1 MCQGTLC
8 GQGVGFVTEREEP
21 GEKRGN
27 GGQSLRTA
35 EDSGVLAR
43 TVGDC

>member
-1 MCQGTLC
+1 M
-8 GQGVGFVTEREEP
+8 GFVMEREEP

-27 GGQSLRTA
+27 GGQSLHAA
-35 EDSGVLAR
+35 EDSGVLGR